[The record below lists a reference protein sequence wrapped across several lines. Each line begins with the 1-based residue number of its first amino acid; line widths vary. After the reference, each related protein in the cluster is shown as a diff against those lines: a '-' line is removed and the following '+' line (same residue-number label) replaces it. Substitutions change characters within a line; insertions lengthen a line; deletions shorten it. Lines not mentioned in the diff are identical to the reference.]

1 MFSISNVKQHAVQSR
16 KKLQYFAHGEK
27 RSTSHCEQL
36 IRGEYMGCLR
46 TLPNSSR
53 LRYLSAASQALAA
66 FMVPLTCTEKG
77 FLLTTA
83 EVALQRLKHG
93 VKCLLEPKTLL

>member
-1 MFSISNVKQHAVQSR
+1 MSGDAI
-16 KKLQYFAHGEK
+16 
-27 RSTSHCEQL
+27 SHCEQL

-66 FMVPLTCTEKG
+66 FMVPLTCTEKD

-93 VKCLLEPKTLL
+93 VKCFLEPKMLL

>member
-1 MFSISNVKQHAVQSR
+1 
-16 KKLQYFAHGEK
+16 
-27 RSTSHCEQL
+27 
-36 IRGEYMGCLR
+36 MGCLR

-66 FMVPLTCTEKG
+66 FMVPLTCTEKN

-93 VKCLLEPKTLL
+93 VKCFLEPKTLL